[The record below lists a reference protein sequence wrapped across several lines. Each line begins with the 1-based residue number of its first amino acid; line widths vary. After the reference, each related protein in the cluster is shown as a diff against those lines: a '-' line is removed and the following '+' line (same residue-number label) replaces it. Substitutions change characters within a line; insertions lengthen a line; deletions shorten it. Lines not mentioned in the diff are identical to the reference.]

1 MPIAIPN
8 TGSAIKM
15 GGVYY
20 AYNGVAATTGTRV
33 SLRATLGSY
42 IGVSTGSIS
51 LSSAFGG
58 RTGPFDYI

>member
-8 TGSAIKM
+8 TGSEIRM
-15 GGVYY
+15 GGVNR
-20 AYNGVAATTGTRV
+20 AYTTSSSMVGTNI

-42 IGVSTGSIS
+42 IGISTGSIS

-58 RTGPFDYI
+58 RTGPYDYI

>member
-8 TGSAIKM
+8 TGSTIRM
-15 GGVYY
+15 GSVRR
-20 AYNGVAATTGTRV
+20 AYNNVAPGAGQNI
-33 SLRATLGSY
+33 SLRATLGAF
-42 IGVSTGSIS
+42 IGITTGSIS

>member
-8 TGSAIKM
+8 TGSEIRM
-15 GGVYY
+15 GSVRR
-20 AYNGVAATTGTRV
+20 AYDGVAPGAGQNI
-33 SLRATLGSY
+33 SLLATLGAFIS
-42 IGVSTGSIS
+42 VSVGPIS

>member
-8 TGSAIKM
+8 TGSEIRM
-15 GGVYY
+15 GGVYR
-20 AYNGVAATTGTRV
+20 AYTNVTPTGGTNV

-42 IGVSTGSIS
+42 IGVTTGAIS